1 MTARVLVSACL
12 LGQPVRYD
20 GRAATVRDEIL
31 DRWRR
36 DDRLVSFC
44 PEIAGGFPVPRPPAE
59 IDGEGGAAV
68 LDGDARVIDDGGRDV
83 TEYFVHGARQALE
96 ACSTQGIGVAVLK
109 EESPSCG
116 SSLIHDGSFSGTTV
130 EGMGVTTA
138 LLTQHGIR
146 VFNELQLRE
155 ADEYLATLDRRS

>member
-1 MTARVLVSACL
+1 MPTRVLVSACL

-20 GRAATVRDEIL
+20 GRAATLSDEIL

-36 DDRLVSFC
+36 EDRLVSFC

-59 IDGEGGAAV
+59 IAGAGGAAV
-68 LDGDARVIDDGGRDV
+68 LGGAARVIDDGGRDV
-83 TEYFVHGARQALE
+83 TEYFVQGARRALE
-96 ACSTQGIGVAVLK
+96 ACSAQGIGVAVLK
-109 EESPSCG
+109 EEIPSCG

-146 VFNELQLRE
+146 VFNELQLQE
-155 ADEYLATLDRRS
+155 ADEYLATLDRRR